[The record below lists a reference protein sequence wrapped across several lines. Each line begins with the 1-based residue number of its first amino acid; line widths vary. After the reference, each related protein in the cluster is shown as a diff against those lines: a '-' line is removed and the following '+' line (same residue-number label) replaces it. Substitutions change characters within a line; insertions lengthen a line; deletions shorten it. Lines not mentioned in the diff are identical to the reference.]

1 MKRKSVQPFYG
12 ILTIGLEIGYEKVKI
27 DECEI
32 ITFIQAYQDVLIK
45 NKQIYLSA
53 SISTCTI
60 VLSGQV
66 EPHLNISFINYPKFE
81 LPPAVLKLEIEELSK
96 QLLLAYKQNRVVIEY
111 LDEVIM
117 LENSE
122 EIDPRI
128 LQKSDV

>member
-1 MKRKSVQPFYG
+1 MKRKSIPPFYG

-27 DECEI
+27 NATEI
-32 ITFIQAYQDVLIK
+32 ITFIQAYQDELIK

-53 SISTCTI
+53 SIANCTI

-66 EPHLNISFINYPKFE
+66 EPHLKISFVNYPKFE
-81 LPPAVLKLEIEELSK
+81 LPPAALKFEIEELSK
-96 QLLLAYKQNRVVIEY
+96 QLLLAFKQNRVVIEY

-117 LENSE
+117 LENSD

-128 LQKSDV
+128 QQ

>member
-1 MKRKSVQPFYG
+1 MKRKSIPPFYG

-27 DECEI
+27 DETEI
-32 ITFIQAYQDVLIK
+32 IKFIQAYQDALIK

-53 SISTCTI
+53 SISNCTI

-66 EPHLNISFINYPKFE
+66 EPHLKISFINYPKFE
-81 LPPAVLKLEIEELSK
+81 LPPAVLKFEIEELSK
-96 QLLLAYKQNRVVIEY
+96 QLLLAFKQNRVVIEY

-117 LENSE
+117 LENSD

-128 LQKSDV
+128 QQ

>member
-1 MKRKSVQPFYG
+1 MKRKSIPPFYG

-27 DECEI
+27 DETEI
-32 ITFIQAYQDVLIK
+32 IKFIQAYQDALIK

-53 SISTCTI
+53 SISNCTI

-66 EPHLNISFINYPKFE
+66 EPHLKISFINYPKFE
-81 LPPAVLKLEIEELSK
+81 LPLAVLKFEIEELSK
-96 QLLLAYKQNRVVIEY
+96 QLLLAFKQNRVVIEY

-117 LENSE
+117 LENSD

-128 LQKSDV
+128 QQ

>member
-1 MKRKSVQPFYG
+1 MKRKSIQPFHG
-12 ILTIGLEIGYEKVKI
+12 ILTIGLENGYEKVKI
-27 DECEI
+27 NEAEI
-32 ITFIQAYQDVLIK
+32 ITFIQAYQDQLIK

-53 SISTCTI
+53 SISNCTI

-66 EPHLNISFINYPKFE
+66 EPHLRISFINYPKFE
-81 LPPAVLKLEIEELSK
+81 LPTAVLKFEIEELSR
-96 QLLLAYKQNRVVIEY
+96 QLLFAFKQNRVVIEY

-128 LQKSDV
+128 QQ

>member
-1 MKRKSVQPFYG
+1 MMKRTSLPPIYG

-27 DECEI
+27 DETEI
-32 ITFIQAYQDVLIK
+32 ITFIQAYQDELIK

-53 SISTCTI
+53 SLANCTI

-66 EPHLNISFINYPKFE
+66 EPHLKISFINYPKFE
-81 LPPAVLKLEIEELSK
+81 LSPAVLKFEIEELSK
-96 QLLLAYKQNRVVIEY
+96 QLLLAFKQNRVVIEY

-122 EIDPRI
+122 QIDPRI
-128 LQKSDV
+128 QQ

>member
-1 MKRKSVQPFYG
+1 MKRKSIPPFYG

-27 DECEI
+27 DETEI
-32 ITFIQAYQDVLIK
+32 ITFIQAYQDELIN

-53 SISTCTI
+53 SIANCTI

-66 EPHLNISFINYPKFE
+66 EPHLKISFINYPKFE
-81 LPPAVLKLEIEELSK
+81 LPLAVLKFEIEELSK
-96 QLLLAYKQNRVVIEY
+96 QLLLAFKQNRVVIEY

-128 LQKSDV
+128 QQ

>member
-1 MKRKSVQPFYG
+1 MKRKSIPPFYG
-12 ILTIGLEIGYEKVKI
+12 ILTIGLEIGYEKVKL
-27 DECEI
+27 DETEI
-32 ITFIQAYQDVLIK
+32 ITFIQAYQDELIK

-53 SISTCTI
+53 SISNCTI

-66 EPHLNISFINYPKFE
+66 EPHLKISFINYPKFE
-81 LPPAVLKLEIEELSK
+81 LPLAVLKFEIEELSK
-96 QLLLAYKQNRVVIEY
+96 QLLLAFKQNRVVIEY

-128 LQKSDV
+128 QQ